1 MRRLDAGPAAP
12 PLLEDVHF
20 KSLYRKEIYGAPTR
34 DGWLLQIS
42 RYRPVPQPWH
52 QPILNEPLLLVPG
65 WSQNRHAFTAGKFV
79 QQLLH
84 DGADVHIAEL
94 RGHGLSS
101 RALQQARASREGR
114 ALPVDFDWGWDLDSY
129 LLEDI
134 PAAVAAVRARTGR
147 SKVYY
152 VGNSMGGMLG
162 YGYAA
167 QHDDLAGLVTIGA
180 PSDIGRGFFLLRA
193 GAFLGP
199 AILSPTIDALL
210 YAASSAAA
218 MRQRTASTLRK
229 LRVLRRLADRLAAP
243 SAEPLDFRFRHVPVD
258 FALRQL
264 SRAITPGNLRR
275 FGRLDG
281 IARRAGSVVNPARV
295 TVDDIRWLLREGGE
309 KEPRRV
315 IQQFAR
321 WIRNDEMVCYRTGFD
336 YKAHFGNIRVPLA
349 IIFGD
354 LDKIASHAS
363 TRSIYK
369 RARSEYLLWRG
380 VKDNSHLELTMGYD
394 VRQVCADIRDL
405 VEHTMGRPSHGRGD
419 ARG

>member
-1 MRRLDAGPAAP
+1 MRLLDAGLAAP
-12 PLLEDVHF
+12 PLLEDIHF
-20 KSLYRKEIYGAPTR
+20 KSLYRKEIYDAPTR

-42 RYRPVPQPWH
+42 RYRPIPQPWH
-52 QPILNEPLLLVPG
+52 QPIFNEPLLLVPG

-79 QQLLH
+79 HQLLY

-101 RALQQARASREGR
+101 QTLQRARASREGR
-114 ALPVDFDWGWDLDSY
+114 ALPKDFDWGWDLDSY

-134 PAAVAAVRARTGR
+134 PAAVAAVKARTGR
-147 SKVYY
+147 AKVTF

-193 GAFLGP
+193 GALLGP

-210 YAASSAAA
+210 YAASRAAA
-218 MRQRTASTLRK
+218 ARRRAASALRK
-229 LRVLRRLADRLAAP
+229 VRLLRRLADRLAPP
-243 SAEPLDFRFRHVPVD
+243 SAEPLQLRFRSLPVD

-275 FGRLDG
+275 FGRLDR
-281 IARRAGSVVNPARV
+281 IARRAGSLVNPERV
-295 TVDDIRWLLREGGE
+295 TAEDIRWLLREGGE
-309 KEPRRV
+309 KEPRPV

-336 YKAHFGNIRVPLA
+336 YKAHFGDIRVPMA

-354 LDKIASHAS
+354 LDKIASQAS
-363 TRSIYK
+363 TRSIYR

-405 VEHTMGRPSHGRGD
+405 VEYTMGRKDRIRD
-419 ARG
+419 AARD

>member
-1 MRRLDAGPAAP
+1 M
-12 PLLEDVHF
+12 HF
-20 KSLYRKEIYGAPTR
+20 KSLYQKEIYDAPTR

-52 QPILNEPLLLVPG
+52 QPILDEPLLLVPG

-79 QQLLH
+79 QQLLY

-101 RALQQARASREGR
+101 RALQRARASREGR
-114 ALPVDFDWGWDLDSY
+114 ALPADIDWGWDLDSY

-134 PAAVAAVRARTGR
+134 PAVVAAVKARTGR
-147 SKVYY
+147 SKVTY

-193 GAFLGP
+193 GALLGP

-210 YAASSAAA
+210 LAASGAEAV
-218 MRQRTASTLRK
+218 RQGTASALRK
-229 LRVLRRLADRLAAP
+229 LRFLRQLADRLAPPA
-243 SAEPLDFRFRHVPVD
+243 AEPLDLRFRHVPVD

-264 SRAITPGNLRR
+264 SRAVTPKNLRR
-275 FGRLDG
+275 FGRLDR
-281 IARRAGSVVNPARV
+281 IARRAGSLVNPARV
-295 TVDDIRWLLREGGE
+295 TADDIRWLLREGGE
-309 KEPRRV
+309 KEPRHV
-315 IQQFAR
+315 IEQFAR
-321 WIRNDEMVCYRTGFD
+321 WIRNDEMVCYRTQFD
-336 YKAHFGNIRVPLA
+336 YKAHFENIQVPMA

-354 LDKIASHAS
+354 LDKIASQAS

-405 VEHTMGRPSHGRGD
+405 VQYAMGRR
-419 ARG
+419 ARGPSRV